1 MSVIEGHRQA
11 ATEFPD
17 AEALIQKARQ
27 RQRRRWFTVIAL
39 TVAIAMTVGIA
50 IGAGVGGIIGKSTKQ
65 SGPGST
71 PPPTSIRTTA
81 ATCAH
86 NDKKF
91 PAKVWTQLVI
101 NGYMVCP
108 VTIKRVTRFSASEA
122 VASNVKNGAIPST
135 LPPLLARV
143 GSEHGG
149 LVGQPRH
156 SVYWVLIDMPML
168 PFNYGPDPC
177 APVPALSGFSFD
189 LVNANTGKWVWSANW
204 WPQNL
209 SLTPA
214 PQYRGAWHQR
224 QIEYKQM
231 VQANAVCKKGHVVHR

>member
-108 VTIKRVTRFSASEA
+108 VTIKRVTRLTRVRSRRKQCEERRHPFDTS
-122 VASNVKNGAIPST
+122 
-135 LPPLLARV
+135 PLA
-143 GSEHGG
+143 
-149 LVGQPRH
+149 
-156 SVYWVLIDMPML
+156 
-168 PFNYGPDPC
+168 
-177 APVPALSGFSFD
+177 
-189 LVNANTGKWVWSANW
+189 GKSW
-204 WPQNL
+204 L
-209 SLTPA
+209 
-214 PQYRGAWHQR
+214 
-224 QIEYKQM
+224 
-231 VQANAVCKKGHVVHR
+231 